1 MIKVLSVASE
11 VFPLVKTG
19 GLADVVGALPGALRA
34 HEVSSRVLVPG
45 YPAVMAAL
53 KTAETVHTYA
63 NLFGGPASL
72 VAAKAAG
79 MSLIALD
86 APHLFNRP
94 GNPYLGP
101 DGKDWPDNAARFAAL
116 CRAAADFGEGRIA
129 AFVPDIVHCH
139 DWQAALAPA
148 YLAFAEGRRA
158 ASVLT
163 VHNLAFQGTFPSAVF
178 DSLGLPP
185 KAFAIDGIEYY
196 GGIGFLKGG
205 LQLADAITT
214 VSPTY
219 AGEIC
224 TPAGGMGLDGL
235 LRGRRRVLTGILN
248 GVDTDVWNPEK
259 DSHLTSRYGAATL
272 SRRRQNRR
280 SVEAEFN
287 LASSETGPLF
297 CVVSRL
303 TWQKGMDVLGG
314 CIDDLVAHGARL
326 AVLGSGDAAL
336 EGMFRAAAARHP
348 GRVGVVTAYDERLSH
363 LLQGGSDAILVPSRF
378 EPCGLIQFYGLRY
391 GCVPVVA
398 RVGGLADSI
407 VDANDAALTAG
418 AATGLQFLPVD
429 TTALGAAIER
439 AITLYKDRGTWTR
452 IQKRGMKADV
462 SWTRSAGRY
471 AALYNDLARRTSA

>member
-1 MIKVLSVASE
+1 
-11 VFPLVKTG
+11 
-19 GLADVVGALPGALRA
+19 
-34 HEVSSRVLVPG
+34 
-45 YPAVMAAL
+45 
-53 KTAETVHTYA
+53 
-63 NLFGGPASL
+63 
-72 VAAKAAG
+72 
-79 MSLIALD
+79 
-86 APHLFNRP
+86 
-94 GNPYLGP
+94 
-101 DGKDWPDNAARFAAL
+101 
-116 CRAAADFGEGRIA
+116 
-129 AFVPDIVHCH
+129 
-139 DWQAALAPA
+139 
-148 YLAFAEGRRA
+148 
-158 ASVLT
+158 
-163 VHNLAFQGTFPSAVF
+163 
-178 DSLGLPP
+178 
-185 KAFAIDGIEYY
+185 
-196 GGIGFLKGG
+196 
-205 LQLADAITT
+205 
-214 VSPTY
+214 
-219 AGEIC
+219 
-224 TPAGGMGLDGL
+224 MGLDGL

-314 CIDDLVAHGARL
+314 CIDDLVAQGGQL

-378 EPCGLIQFYGLRY
+378 EPCGLTQFYGLRY

-429 TTALGAAIER
+429 TPALGAAIER
-439 AITLYKDRGTWTR
+439 AITLYRDRGTWTR

-471 AALYNDLARRTSA
+471 AALYNDLARRTAA